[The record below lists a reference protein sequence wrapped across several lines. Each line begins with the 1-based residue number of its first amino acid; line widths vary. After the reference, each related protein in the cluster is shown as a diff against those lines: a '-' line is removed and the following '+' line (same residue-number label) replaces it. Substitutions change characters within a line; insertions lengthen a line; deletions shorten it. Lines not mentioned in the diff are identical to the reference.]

1 MTALTIGVDLGGT
14 KIAGALVA
22 VDGTLVGDVVRVPT
36 PAADGGEAVLAAILG
51 VVATLRRAHVDVD
64 AVGVAAAGVIDADG
78 RVASATD
85 LLPGWAGTPVS
96 QRVAEATGL
105 PAATLNDVHA
115 AALGEAVHGAG
126 RGAGVVL
133 LAAVGTGVGGGVVRD
148 GCVALGRAGVAG
160 SVGHVVVPEAVGHV
174 CSCGVDGH
182 VEAVASGPA
191 LERLHVAAGGEKVPL
206 RRVAELA
213 AAGDARAVTVLAGGA
228 CALGR
233 ALAGAV
239 SVVDP
244 DVVVVGGGVAQIG
257 SPYLDAVAAALRENL
272 MPAVRDVDVVPAA
285 LGTEAPI
292 VGAAVAAR
300 RRSGA

>member
-22 VDGTLVGDVVRVPT
+22 PDGTVVGDVVRVPT

-51 VVATLRRAHVDVD
+51 VVATLRRTHDDVD
-64 AVGVAAAGVIDADG
+64 AVGVAAAGVIDAEG
-78 RVASATD
+78 RVTSATD

-105 PAATLNDVHA
+105 PAVTLNDVHA
-115 AALGEAVHGAG
+115 AALGEAAHGAG
-126 RGAGVVL
+126 RGAGVML

-148 GCVALGRAGVAG
+148 GRVVLGRAGVAG

-174 CSCGVDGH
+174 CSCGVVGH
-182 VEAVASGPA
+182 VEAVSSGPA
-191 LERLHVAAGGEKVPL
+191 LERLHVAAGGEAVPL

-213 AAGDARAVTVLAGGA
+213 AAGDPRAAAVVADGAR
-228 CALGR
+228 ALGR

-239 SVVDP
+239 SVLDP

-257 SPYLDAVAAALRENL
+257 TAYLDAVAAALRENL
-272 MPAVRDVDVVPAA
+272 MPAVRDVPVVAAA
-285 LGTEAPI
+285 LGTEAPV

-300 RRSGA
+300 RGGDA

>member
-22 VDGTLVGDVVRVPT
+22 PDGAIVGDVVRVPT

-51 VVATLRRAHVDVD
+51 VVAHLRRTHGSVD
-64 AVGVAAAGVIDADG
+64 AVGVAAAGVIDTEG
-78 RVASATD
+78 RVVSATD

-115 AALGEAVHGAG
+115 AALGEATHGAG
-126 RGAGVVL
+126 RGAGVML

-148 GCVALGRAGVAG
+148 GRVVLGRAGVAG
-160 SVGHVVVPEAVGHV
+160 SVGHVVVPEAAGHM
-174 CSCGVDGH
+174 CSCGVVGH
-182 VEAVASGPA
+182 AEAVASGPA
-191 LERLHVAAGGEKVPL
+191 LERLHVAAGGDAVPL

-213 AAGDARAVTVLAGGA
+213 AAGDPRAAAIVAGGA
-228 CALGR
+228 RALGR

-239 SVVDP
+239 SVLDP

-257 SPYLDAVAAALRENL
+257 TTYLDAVAAALREDL
-272 MPAVRDVDVVPAA
+272 MPAVRDVPVVPAA

-292 VGAAVAAR
+292 VGAAVATR
-300 RRSGA
+300 RDSGA